1 MLKNASGKNF
11 RDPEFL
17 FFAASNLRS
26 KKTTP
31 TRLQERPKSV
41 FQTRSAYA
49 AIASFN
55 KTKTRVIRGPPAPF
69 VGRKFSK
76 IS

>member
-1 MLKNASGKNF
+1 VFIFRRKQTQIGENNAHSPAG
-11 RDPEFL
+11 RPEEI
-17 FFAASNLRS
+17 FF
-26 KKTTP
+26 K
-31 TRLQERPKSV
+31 
-41 FQTRSAYA
+41 TRSADA
-49 AIASFN
+49 SVASFN